1 MYSPGTPVQCSG
13 TPLDGTPLDVT
24 AVAAAGMSALAPRPS
39 WAPVGLFGT
48 VASVAHV
55 LRFAFGRGVSC
66 AKNVAGSL
74 LH

>member
-24 AVAAAGMSALAPRPS
+24 AVAAAGMSALAPRLS
-39 WAPVGLFGT
+39 CAPLFGT

-66 AKNVAGSL
+66 CAKNVAGSL